1 MPDETVPSL
10 RDTIESA
17 VSTVE
22 STTNE
27 APTPSQ
33 SASLTPEPP
42 SSDPAEKS
50 QTSPASETSPPPKE
64 EEKKPYLE
72 QKDATTEKLP
82 EGTDKIGKT
91 ETKSE
96 EAARARVDRPPASWK
111 GDARS
116 EWNKLPLPVRQEV
129 LRRERDIDGQLRQYA
144 GLKGFSDEY
153 ARMIQPYLPRMQN
166 VGVNPIQAAQRL
178 FEADRILSSSS
189 KVDRAQYLAKI
200 IQDYD
205 IDIPTLDSVLSGRVT
220 QQNDPQTVIRR
231 EIEQAL
237 QPVFGFMQQQQQQ
250 HRSLEQQ
257 QQQKADEMVGN
268 MATDPNFPYYED
280 LREDMADMIDLA
292 AARGLALT
300 LPQAYARAAAAHPE
314 IGPLVVGEMHKQQ
327 LQRTTQ
333 EAQRAKAA
341 SVSVGGAPTGTP
353 PNSVDPTDLRA
364 TLEHSIAVNSRRM

>member
-1 MPDETVPSL
+1 MSEENAPSL
-10 RDTIESA
+10 RDTISAAVETAESSA
-17 VSTVE
+17 P
-22 STTNE
+22 E
-27 APTPSQ
+27 AP
-33 SASLTPEPP
+33 ASDQPE
-42 SSDPAEKS
+42 A
-50 QTSPASETSPPPKE
+50 SPASESPQQFTTSEASPAAKSE
-64 EEKKPYLE
+64 EKPYLAE
-72 QKDATTEKLP
+72 EKDAPTGKLP
-82 EGTDKIGKT
+82 ETAEKAAKT
-91 ETKSE
+91 EAVKPE
-96 EAARARVDRPPASWK
+96 EAAARARVDRPPASWK

-129 LRRERDIDGQLRQYA
+129 LRRERDIDNQLRQYA

-153 ARMIQPYLPRMQN
+153 ARMVQPYLPRMQSL
-166 VGVNPIQAAQRL
+166 GMNPITAAKNL
-178 FEADRILSSSS
+178 FEADRVLSSAS
-189 KVDRAQYLAKI
+189 KVGRAEYLAKI

-220 QQNDPQTVIRR
+220 QQNEPQSVIQR
-231 EIEQAL
+231 EIERAL
-237 QPVFGFMQQQQQQ
+237 QPVLGFMQQQQNQQ
-250 HRSLEQQ
+250 RSVEMQ

-268 MATDPNFPYYED
+268 MATDPNFPYYEE

-314 IGPLVVGEMHKQQ
+314 IGPLVVGEMHKSQ

-341 SVSVGGAPTGTP
+341 SVSVGGAARGAP

-364 TLEHSIAVNSRRM
+364 TIEHAIAVNSRRT